1 MSKNIKNFLKNPVE
15 PLKSQSSH
23 QKQENSI
30 IERLSVLKL
39 LTEKQSK
46 QLKQHR
52 LEQEGLISEFSSK
65 NEEFYKFALKLQNSN
80 EF

>member
-1 MSKNIKNFLKNPVE
+1 MSKSIKNFLKNPVE
-15 PLKSQSSH
+15 PLKNQSNQ
-23 QKQENSI
+23 QKQENNI
-30 IERLSVLKL
+30 VERLSVLKL

-52 LEQEGLISEFSSK
+52 LEQESLISQFSAK
-65 NEEFYKFALKLQNSN
+65 NDEFYKFALKLQNSN

>member
-1 MSKNIKNFLKNPVE
+1 MSKTIKNLLKNPVE
-15 PLKSQSSH
+15 PLKSQSGH

-65 NEEFYKFALKLQNSN
+65 NDEFYKFALKLQNSN